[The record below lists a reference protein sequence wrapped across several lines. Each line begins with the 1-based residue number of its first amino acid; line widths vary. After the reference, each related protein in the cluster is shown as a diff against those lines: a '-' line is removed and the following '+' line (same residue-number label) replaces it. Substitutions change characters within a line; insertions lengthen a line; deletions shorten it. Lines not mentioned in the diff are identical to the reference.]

1 METMPPELQLLPETK
16 SREKDALIRLA
27 HVDTLLL
34 LSTTKRGRVYLRAHG
49 IYPVIK
55 VAHLAEDDEQVA
67 EQMVR
72 LVNLLKREEGPET
85 EDDGEEHWVARKDDS
100 GEDEESGDE
109 IIEVA

>member
-1 METMPPELQLLPETK
+1 MPPELQLLPETK

-55 VAHLAEDDEQVA
+55 IAHLAEDDEQVA

-85 EDDGEEHWVARKDDS
+85 EDDGEEHWVARKGDS
-100 GEDEESGDE
+100 GEDDEESGDE